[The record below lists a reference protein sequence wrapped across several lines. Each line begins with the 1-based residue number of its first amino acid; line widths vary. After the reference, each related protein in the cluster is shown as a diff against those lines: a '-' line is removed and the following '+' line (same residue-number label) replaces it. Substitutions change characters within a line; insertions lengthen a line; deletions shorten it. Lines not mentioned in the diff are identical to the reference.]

1 MTKPRLK
8 PQSLQRPASRAYRL
22 ERIRLR
28 AGLAQGHRQQE
39 APRRQLERHFRA
51 FLDLRLAH
59 VEVIGPHLPV

>member
-1 MTKPRLK
+1 VIQNADMPRL
-8 PQSLQRPASRAYRL
+8 PPRMTA
-22 ERIRLR
+22 R

-51 FLDLRLAH
+51 FLDLRLVH